1 MSLTTVEIE
10 AFSGPALVEIVGS
23 DEPSVV
29 QIESSDQPEIVYINQ
44 GPASPNAVI
53 DTTFSNGTAN
63 LTVNSESFNLAP
75 TGTNAVGRLRW
86 NDTDGTLDL
95 GLKGGNVTLQIGQEQ
110 VIRVV
115 NKTNPLITLTEAA
128 FQAVR
133 VTGAQGQ
140 RLKVDLALATS
151 DLGSATT
158 IGIVTETITG
168 NQEGFITTSGVVR
181 GIDTRGTA
189 FGETWADGDVL
200 YLSPLVAGRITN
212 VKPAAP
218 QHTVIIGWVVN
229 ATVNGSI
236 FVKVD
241 NGYELQELH
250 NVAIADA
257 GNPLAVNDILT
268 CYDSTSNH
276 GYWKNTPVA
285 EIAVDLISD
294 QTISG
299 VKIFSDQVILDS
311 PTIGDTATLSQ
322 LNWNIL
328 PDGSGTFASLS
339 TNAGSSN
346 YWSIS
351 QTGAAYFKGVLTLSG
366 NFGSSSGRIDF
377 DKDTGSDGSLYPLTL
392 TSFRNWELPDASG
405 TIALDSTAVMLTGTQ
420 IVAGQKSFS
429 GQVELTGQSPTNG
442 TSAMTRDLVDKE
454 SLFALGVVRPLFI
467 LSGNTGTSGSGT
479 SSINDNNGFTLVSGT
494 TASAWQKAA
503 FTRTITGNPA
513 SSGACPDF
521 SVPMAIALNGF
532 FFIDSAATSEIKII
546 IGDSSAS
553 TAPVAI
559 GSNVLTARGFGIRV
573 YWSVANARRE
583 IKLFCHNGT
592 TYSESATGIAFS
604 AGDVASLQSLIISS
618 SGTGT
623 IKLFYTANTLSN
635 KSGIRTSDTAVLSLS
650 GGPTTLQSGSTF
662 LFATGVTQNAVS
674 PPASQA
680 QFKALNIVLHTGVA
694 Y

>member
-29 QIESSDQPEIVYINQ
+29 QIVSSEQPEVVYINQ
-44 GPASPNAVI
+44 GPAGLAGPNSVTSA
-53 DTTFSNGTAN
+53 TTSDGTAN

-75 TGTNAVGRLRW
+75 TGTATVGRLQW

-115 NKTNPLITLTEAA
+115 NKTNPLITLTESA

-189 FGETWADGDVL
+189 FGEAWADGDVL
-200 YLSPLVAGRITN
+200 YLSPLIAGRITN

-241 NGYELQELH
+241 NGYELNELH
-250 NVAIADA
+250 NVAIAHT
-257 GNPLAVNDILT
+257 GNPLSVNDILT
-268 CYDSTSNH
+268 CYDSTSNS
-276 GYWKNTPVA
+276 GYWKNTPLSDVA
-285 EIAVDLISD
+285 VTLTGN

-366 NFGSSSGRIDF
+366 NYGSSSGRIDF
-377 DKDTGSDGSLYPLTL
+377 DKDTGSDGSLYPLAL
-392 TSFRNWELPDASG
+392 TGTRSWELPNASG
-405 TIALDSTAVMLTGTQ
+405 TIALDSTALMLTGTQ
-420 IVAGQKSFS
+420 TAAGAKSFS
-429 GQVELTGQSPTNG
+429 GQMELTGQSATNA
-442 TSAMTRDLVDKE
+442 TSAMTRDLADARYFSQRSDNFSFFEDFDGINPYGSNMDSSIGGTAGGTIAPIYDATRIGSIRVTTAAATSAWGRVRRYANTWL
-454 SLFALGVVRPLFI
+454 SLDSKAFDFCFIVRLQHILNTTVTFGGQNSTSFQTNIPTFYYTAAGTATTWKIQHLGGVIDTGYTATIGWVFLRMWRTTTT
-467 LSGNTGTSGSGT
+467 GNTNWEIRDTRLGTVRASGSSALTMTITPYDFGV
-479 SSINDNNGFTLVSGT
+479 SITAA
-494 TASAWQKAA
+494 TASAVA
-503 FTRTITGNPA
+503 FDIDYTSLFIPNLTR
-513 SSGACPDF
+513 
-521 SVPMAIALNGF
+521 
-532 FFIDSAATSEIKII
+532 
-546 IGDSSAS
+546 
-553 TAPVAI
+553 
-559 GSNVLTARGFGIRV
+559 
-573 YWSVANARRE
+573 
-583 IKLFCHNGT
+583 
-592 TYSESATGIAFS
+592 
-604 AGDVASLQSLIISS
+604 
-618 SGTGT
+618 
-623 IKLFYTANTLSN
+623 
-635 KSGIRTSDTAVLSLS
+635 
-650 GGPTTLQSGSTF
+650 
-662 LFATGVTQNAVS
+662 
-674 PPASQA
+674 
-680 QFKALNIVLHTGVA
+680 
-694 Y
+694 